1 MAFYRC
7 IGGNGGGG
15 VTPTD
20 ITPSDSSPVALS
32 ANGVYRALAAG
43 YAIESEPES
52 VTPSAEGTAFS
63 AGINKMTSAGY
74 AYDSQVTPGFPYKKS
89 GTLEDFTS
97 NNQEQSVNTGL
108 TEIKYF
114 YVEGTSNSNANLGSA
129 WLDTDRPFAKQ
140 VATYSTTGATQAVN
154 SGSGTTITTNSAAL
168 KISGI
173 SGGTVT
179 IKSGNATSYQY
190 KNVKWYAG

>member
-32 ANGVYRALAAG
+32 ANGVYKALAAG

-63 AGINKMTSAGY
+63 AGMNNMSSAGY
-74 AYDSQVTPGFPYKKS
+74 AYSEQPSAGPYSETYSDLTANSSK
-89 GTLEDFTS
+89 T
-97 NNQEQSVNTGL
+97 VTGL
-108 TEIKYF
+108 TVGKHYLVLAYIII
-114 YVEGTSNSNANLGSA
+114 
-129 WLDTDRPFAKQ
+129 
-140 VATYSTTGATQAVN
+140 ATNVSYTRYDGCTTGDGTLTKISN
-154 SGSGTTITTNSAAL
+154 ITSGNVHGAGTFYDLVPSSSSVTITLPQNGYMKVL
-168 KISGI
+168 E
-173 SGGTVT
+173 
-179 IKSGNATSYQY
+179 N
-190 KNVKWYAG
+190 